1 MDVTKLFGLV
11 VSIDEI
17 VRDVA
22 VDDSVTL
29 VPAMKLLDP
38 SGVYPRALVML
49 SAFKAAELSGV

>member
-17 VRDVA
+17 VSEVA

-29 VPAMKLLDP
+29 VPAIKFADP

-49 SAFKAAELSGV
+49 SAFKAVEFSGV